1 MIEKTRKTIMFLCPI
16 IAMIMCLYP
25 PEGSKDLMLGTITN
39 GGLVFADRYL
49 FLFDDATRVIA
60 WNKLTCQLLAVFFLW
75 LTCYFP
81 CRKK

>member
-1 MIEKTRKTIMFLCPI
+1 MIEKIRKTIMFLCPI

-25 PEGSKDLMLGTITN
+25 PGGSSVLH
-39 GGLVFADRYL
+39 GGAVVADRYL
-49 FLFDDATRVIA
+49 FLFDDARRIIA

>member
-1 MIEKTRKTIMFLCPI
+1 MIEKIRKTIMFLCPI

-25 PEGSKDLMLGTITN
+25 PNGSTIMN
-39 GGLVFADRYL
+39 GGVVVANRYL
-49 FLFDDATRVIA
+49 FLFDDATRAIA